1 MGDDQGMTQG
11 TLQPTISSRVEF
23 VIGVLGTATKV
34 AECLHVSRPLLS
46 KWRTGS
52 AMPTPKQLRLL
63 VDFDFIVARAS
74 LVFEGPAVLHWLKGP
89 NSYLEGAR
97 PIDVLHVRG
106 VREVLDAVDA
116 AEQLAWG

>member
-1 MGDDQGMTQG
+1 MTQG
-11 TLQPTISSRVEF
+11 TLQPIISSRVEF
-23 VIGVLGTATKV
+23 LIVVLGTPTKV
-34 AECLHVSRPLLS
+34 AECLQVSRPLLS

-52 AMPTPKQLRLL
+52 TMPTPAQLRLL
-63 VDFDFIVARAS
+63 IHLDFIVARAS
-74 LVFEGPAVLHWLKGP
+74 LVFEGPALLNWLKGP

-116 AEQLAWG
+116 GEQLAWG